1 MTNKTAH
8 EWAEKIA
15 SACYDGLTVAEL
27 ACVSDYIQQAM
38 DDAAA
43 GMREAAAKE
52 CIAGDLPKYERQIYE
67 ALADCIRSLPL
78 ASENEGL

>member
-27 ACVSDYIQQAM
+27 ACVSDYI

-43 GMREAAAKE
+43 GMWEAAAKE